1 MKTGCW
7 ELVLVLKTSFQA
19 VSKDWQRVCS
29 QQVRFALS
37 LGTQRWKFR
46 RVCGRTGAFLASAG
60 RPSEGC
66 EWKRDRGENRKK
78 ELRITGWLV
87 EELARWKRVLPGPGP
102 QRGRRLPAP
111 SPALAGN
118 WEGKRLA
125 DSGRNA
131 AAAASGAFG
140 CRKAKSGV

>member
-7 ELVLVLKTSFQA
+7 ELLLFPKTSFQA
-19 VSKDWQRVCS
+19 VSKDWQHVCS

-66 EWKRDRGENRKK
+66 EWKCERRESEKRAENYR
-78 ELRITGWLV
+78 LV
-87 EELARWKRVLPGPGP
+87 G
-102 QRGRRLPAP
+102 
-111 SPALAGN
+111 
-118 WEGKRLA
+118 
-125 DSGRNA
+125 
-131 AAAASGAFG
+131 
-140 CRKAKSGV
+140 